1 MKMKRMKPI
10 SRGPRI
16 VRLAKK
22 IRSEEALLE
31 ILGKETPEVRRYFFD
46 QLAPHLPFKLSSGFN
61 PDRLSEMPGPV
72 NSSGFDKNISMR
84 V

>member
-1 MKMKRMKPI
+1 MAFKRMKPI

-31 ILGKETPEVRRYFFD
+31 ILGKEAPGVRRYLFS
-46 QLAPHLPFKLSSGFN
+46 QLAPHLSFKLSSGFN
-61 PDRLSEMPGPV
+61 PDKLADMPQERPTPQ
-72 NSSGFDKNISMR
+72 I
-84 V
+84 